1 MSGFAPFGEGLR
13 DARRH
18 WTRRVTLAA
27 LVLLV
32 AAFVPLVTGDA
43 RLADLASGLYLA
55 CAAVGLGLVAGVAGL
70 PSLAQGAFMATGAM
84 VAAHLLQHGVPTGI
98 AALAGGIA
106 GGAAGA
112 LVGGAFIRL
121 PRAGFAAATW
131 IVSWLVALAVLSV
144 TWLLGGAQGT
154 VVSGGPTT
162 AGHYELALG
171 LTALAVLGFAALAR
185 SPFGLGLAA
194 AREREP
200 AAAALGVPFRRWR
213 TSPSRRRPPSQGSPE
228 HSRYSSRAS
237 LTRRATGHTSRSSC
251 S

>member
-1 MSGFAPFGEGLR
+1 M
-13 DARRH
+13 
-18 WTRRVTLAA
+18 
-27 LVLLV
+27 
-32 AAFVPLVTGDA
+32 
-43 RLADLASGLYLA
+43 
-55 CAAVGLGLVAGVAGL
+55 
-70 PSLAQGAFMATGAM
+70 
-84 VAAHLLQHGVPTGI
+84 PTGV

-112 LVGGAFIRL
+112 LVGGAFVRL

-213 TSPSRRRPPSQGSPE
+213 DDRRDGLGRRRRCSPA

-237 LTRRATGHTSRSSC
+237 PTRRATGHTSRSS
-251 S
+251 SS